1 MKKSVVG
8 ADFVSALSIDEAVT
22 ANGANIQSK
31 NLKTYKWK
39 NPSLEQTLSL
49 LSINEAVTAN
59 RASIQIEYKCFKTY
73 KKTKSVVGAAFFSV
87 LSIDHAVTAS
97 GANIQTENLKTYK
110 WKNS

>member
-1 MKKSVVG
+1 MVG

-22 ANGANIQSK
+22 ANGTGIH
-31 NLKTYKWK
+31 
-39 NPSLEQTLSL
+39 
-49 LSINEAVTAN
+49 
-59 RASIQIEYKCFKTY
+59 IEYKCFKTY

-110 WKNS
+110 